1 MHQRYRVAYFG
12 LSQLLHAGDEEAHF
26 ACFKLLFVYR
36 FRGKYSELF
45 YLAFGLGGHEAHFV
59 FQFQAAVFHA
69 DEHHHADIV
78 VEPRIDNHSLQRRV
92 FVAFGGG
99 DFGHDFFQHVFHA
112 QPGFGRAGYCAHR
125 VDADDVFNFLRHA
138 VGVGG
143 GQVDFVQ
150 HGHDF
155 HAQIN
160 RRVAVG
166 HGWRF
171 HTLRRVHHQQ
181 RAFAG
186 GQAARHFVREIDMSR
201 GVNQVQQV
209 GFAVFGFVVQRGGLR
224 LNRDAAL
231 FFDVHAVQNL
241 RTHFAVFQ
249 AAAVLDEA
257 VGERGF
263 TVVNMGDDGEIAD
276 IVHILAKK

>member
-1 MHQRYRVAYFG
+1 M
-12 LSQLLHAGDEEAHF
+12 
-26 ACFKLLFVYR
+26 
-36 FRGKYSELF
+36 
-45 YLAFGLGGHEAHFV
+45 AFGFGGHEAYFV
-59 FQFQAAVFHA
+59 FQFQTAVFHA

-78 VEPRIDNHSLQRRV
+78 VEPRIDNHGLQRRV
-92 FVAFGGG
+92 FVAFGRG

-112 QPGFGRAGYCAHR
+112 QAGFGGTRYRAHR
-125 VDADDVFNFLRHA
+125 VDADDVFDFLRHA

-160 RRVAVG
+160 RGVAVG
-166 HGWRF
+166 HGLRF
-171 HTLRRVHHQQ
+171 HALRRVHHQE

-186 GQAARHFVREIDMSR
+186 GQTARYFVGKIDVPG

-249 AAAVLDEA
+249 AAAELDEA
-257 VGERGF
+257 VGEGGF
-263 TVVNMGDDGEIAD
+263 AVVDVGDDGEIAD
-276 IVHILAKK
+276 IFHKINNRVGSQ